1 MFISQHSN
9 EVDYSSMGEGDTVRQ
24 MEYRPEL
31 EGLLSALTNLRNNL
45 RTLAYVKGFYIL
57 AC

>member
-1 MFISQHSN
+1 
-9 EVDYSSMGEGDTVRQ
+9 MGEGDTVRQ